1 MDKRGKERRQLDI
14 VARKKLN
21 YRFYN
26 PNTMETTAD
35 YILKIFIE
43 VNEKK
48 VEKVMKKAI
57 EQFKEEGVCEKL

>member
-1 MDKRGKERRQLDI
+1 
-14 VARKKLN
+14 
-21 YRFYN
+21 
-26 PNTMETTAD
+26 METTVD

>member
-1 MDKRGKERRQLDI
+1 M
-14 VARKKLN
+14 ARKKLN